1 MKPLTAFARVVLV
14 DFEFRQLPGERPQPW
29 CVVAREWRS
38 GHTIRHWLP
47 GEARSHPPYPVDSHT
62 LFVAYYSSAELGCHL
77 ALGWP
82 LPTYVCDLYTEF
94 RCLSNG
100 LTLPVDRSLLGALE
114 TFGLDG
120 IAAREKAEMRALAM
134 RGGPWT
140 HSEQQ
145 DLLAY
150 CETDVLALGKLLT
163 RMALLL
169 DWSRSLLRGRYMKAV
184 ARMEHAGI
192 PLQSARLLT
201 LRQKWPGLHDTLIA
215 RVDQAYHVFEGGSFR
230 RERWEQWAAHQGI
243 AWPRLDSGQLA
254 LDKQTFRDMSR
265 AYPQVNPMR
274 ELRASLSELRLE
286 ALAVGHDGRNRCL
299 LSPFGSRTGR
309 NSPSNTKFI
318 FGPAT
323 WIRHLITS
331 EPGHGLAYL
340 DWSAQEIG
348 IAGVLSGDT
357 ALQDAYQSG
366 DPYLR
371 FAQQAGAVPPTAT
384 KASHGALRDLYKTVM
399 LGTNYGLSEVGLAT
413 RLQLSRLEAR
423 ELLAAHKRTYRQY
436 WRWVDG
442 VRDYAYLHRRL
453 STTFGWTLH
462 VEDTSNP
469 RSVGNFPLQANG
481 AEMLRI
487 ALCLATEQGVEVCA
501 PVHDGVLI
509 HAPLPDLADA
519 VALMQSCMQQA
530 SAVVLEGFV
539 LRTEASVWRYPEHYS
554 DPRGTAMW
562 QTVWSIIASDRDSKR
577 DVR

>member
-1 MKPLTAFARVVLV
+1 MKPLTAFDRVVLV

-47 GEARSHPPYPVDSHT
+47 GEARSHSPYPVDRNT

-82 LPTYVCDLYTEF
+82 LPAYVCDLYTEF
-94 RCLSNG
+94 RCLTNG

-120 IAAREKAEMRALAM
+120 IEAREKAEMRALAM

-140 HSEQQ
+140 HSERQ

-150 CETDVLALGKLLT
+150 CETDVIALGKLLT

-169 DWSRSLLRGRYMKAV
+169 DWSRSLVRGRYMKAV

-192 PLQSARLLT
+192 PLQSDRLLT

-230 RERWEQWAAHQGI
+230 RERWERWVASQGI

-323 WIRHLITS
+323 WIRHLIAP

-423 ELLAAHKRTYRQY
+423 ELLAAHKRTYRHY

-442 VRDYAYLHRRL
+442 VRDYAYLRRRI

-469 RSVGNFPLQANG
+469 RAVGNFPLQANG

-519 VALMQSCMQQA
+519 VALMQACMQQA

-539 LRTEASVWRYPEHYS
+539 LRTEASVWRYPEPYS

-562 QTVWSIIASDRDSKR
+562 NTVWSIIEGERDSKM
-577 DVR
+577 DAL